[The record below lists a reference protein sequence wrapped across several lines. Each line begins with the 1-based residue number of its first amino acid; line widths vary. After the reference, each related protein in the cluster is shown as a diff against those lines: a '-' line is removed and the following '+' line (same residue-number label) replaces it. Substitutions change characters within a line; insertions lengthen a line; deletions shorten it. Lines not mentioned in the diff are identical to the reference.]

1 MKKVNIT
8 ISYDEEKLNTLK
20 VYLQDK
26 QVTVEDELVK
36 NLDTMY
42 LKMVPA
48 SVRDYFI
55 KRAGGTV
62 DQPAPKPRKNKQQDA
77 SAAKEMVEEHP
88 DG

>member
-8 ISYDEEKLNTLK
+8 ISYDEEKLNALK

-42 LKMVPA
+42 QKMVPA
-48 SVRDYFI
+48 SVREYFV

-62 DQPAPKPRKNKQQDA
+62 DKPAPKPRKNKQQDA
-77 SAAKEMVEEHP
+77 SAAKEMVEEHL

>member
-42 LKMVPA
+42 QKMVPA

-55 KRAGGTV
+55 KRSGGTV
-62 DQPAPKPRKNKQQDA
+62 DKPVPKPRKNKQQDA
-77 SAAKEMVEEHP
+77 SAVKEMVEEHP

>member
-26 QVTVEDELVK
+26 QVSVEDELVK
-36 NLDTMY
+36 NLDTIY
-42 LKMVPA
+42 QKMVPA

-62 DQPAPKPRKNKQQDA
+62 DKPAPKPRLWADRAQGVAHLLHTLGD
-77 SAAKEMVEEHP
+77 S
-88 DG
+88 

>member
-42 LKMVPA
+42 QKMVPA

-55 KRAGGTV
+55 NRAGGTV
-62 DQPAPKPRKNKQQDA
+62 DKPAPKPRKNKQQDT
-77 SAAKEMVEEHP
+77 SAVKEMVEEHP
-88 DG
+88 NG

>member
-42 LKMVPA
+42 QKMVPA

-62 DQPAPKPRKNKQQDA
+62 DKPAHKPRKNKQQDA

>member
-42 LKMVPA
+42 QKMVPA

-55 KRAGGTV
+55 KRSGGTV
-62 DQPAPKPRKNKQQDA
+62 DKPAPKPRKNKKSDT
-77 SAAKEMVEEHP
+77 AAGEENMEEAHN
-88 DG
+88 G

>member
-42 LKMVPA
+42 QKMVPA

-62 DQPAPKPRKNKQQDA
+62 DKPVPKPRKNKQQDA
-77 SAAKEMVEEHP
+77 SAVKEMVEEHP
-88 DG
+88 NG

>member
-42 LKMVPA
+42 QKMVPA
-48 SVRDYFI
+48 SVRDYLI

-62 DQPAPKPRKNKQQDA
+62 QRLAKRLALSVGKNRSRQRTL
-77 SAAKEMVEEHP
+77 H
-88 DG
+88 

>member
-8 ISYDEEKLNTLK
+8 ISYDDEKLNTLK

-42 LKMVPA
+42 QKMVPA
-48 SVRDYFI
+48 SVREYFV

-62 DQPAPKPRKNKQQDA
+62 DKPALKPRKNKQQDA

>member
-42 LKMVPA
+42 QKMVPA

-62 DQPAPKPRKNKQQDA
+62 DKPAPKPRKNKKPDTA
-77 SAAKEMVEEHP
+77 TAEENMEETP
-88 DG
+88 NG

>member
-26 QVTVEDELVK
+26 QVTVEEELVK

-42 LKMVPA
+42 QKMVPA

-55 KRAGGTV
+55 KRSGGMV
-62 DQPAPKPRKNKQQDA
+62 DKPAPKPRKNKQQDA
-77 SAAKEMVEEHP
+77 SAVKEMVEEHP